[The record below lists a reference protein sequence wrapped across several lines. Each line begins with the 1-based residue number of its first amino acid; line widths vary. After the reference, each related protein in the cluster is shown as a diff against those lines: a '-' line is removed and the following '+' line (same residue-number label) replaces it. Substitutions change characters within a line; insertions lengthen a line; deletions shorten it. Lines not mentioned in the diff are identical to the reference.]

1 MGNTASDLDN
11 NGFTKSSSY
20 SALNLQNKSGHIY
33 ANAINSNSSGNI
45 NGHLNGIKRLN
56 LATTTTP
63 TPTIANN
70 RKKSVSTT
78 SLSSFNAKC
87 NNNIKNNYEK
97 HFKNFICGNNL
108 ISFFKKKSNTQF
120 DSNKRMNNFML
131 RNSIFD

>member
-56 LATTTTP
+56 LATTATY
-63 TPTIANN
+63 TPTIVNN

-87 NNNIKNNYEK
+87 NNNINNNYEK

-108 ISFFKKKSNTQF
+108 IFLSLKKIKHTV
-120 DSNKRMNNFML
+120 
-131 RNSIFD
+131 